1 MATTL
6 KSETEARIA
15 DLAKRLGYA
24 GPNAVEKVLE
34 KALDDLDA
42 ITPKP
47 RRKMTPEEMAEELK
61 ILDKLTEAGRRWR
74 EEHPDEYDENY
85 PPSIAWQDELYDDQG
100 LPK

>member
-6 KSETEARIA
+6 KPEIA
-15 DLAKRLGYA
+15 AHIAELAKRLGYA
-24 GPNAVEKVLE
+24 GPDAVEKVLE

>member
-6 KSETEARIA
+6 KPEMEARIA

-24 GPNAVEKVLE
+24 GPDAVEKVLE